1 MRGLLFAAALRL
13 SAPGESLEA
22 AEEAR
27 QAFEAGDYDRVV
39 ELSREAY
46 EATGELSFLYAQA
59 HAERFRGNCEAALAL
74 YGRVLAANPT
84 GEYAG
89 FAQKGVRLCEEDL
102 AAQGTVLPEPEP
114 EPEPEPV
121 PEPRVVEPTQS
132 NPEPR
137 TQEDSARPPPD
148 VLGAVLLSTGAVATA
163 AGVGLLV
170 SAEIAGRR
178 ADNALDEATHIENLE
193 RTRTL
198 TISGAIVGGVGVALL
213 GGATLRYLTLRRS
226 RRSASLIP
234 YDRGVV
240 VVGRF

>member
-1 MRGLLFAAALRL
+1 MALRL
-13 SAPGESLEA
+13 CAPGESQEA

-27 QAFEAGDYDRVV
+27 RAFEAGDYDRVV

-89 FAQKGVRLCEEDL
+89 FAQQGVRLCEEEL
-102 AAQGTVLPEPEP
+102 AANPTTPSPEPEP
-114 EPEPEPV
+114 SPEPP
-121 PEPRVVEPTQS
+121 PPRVVEDTQPA
-132 NPEPR
+132 PEPVTEQATR
-137 TQEDSARPPPD
+137 RSSPD
-148 VLGAVLLSTGAVATA
+148 ILGAILLSTGAVATV
-163 AGVGLLV
+163 AGATLLV
-170 SAEIAGRR
+170 SADFAGRR
-178 ADNALDEATHIENLE
+178 ANNARDEATHIDNLE

-213 GGATLRYLTLRRS
+213 AGATVRYLTLRRS
-226 RRSASLIP
+226 RASASFIP
-234 YDRGVV
+234 YNRGVV

>member
-1 MRGLLFAAALRL
+1 MFAAALRL
-13 SAPGESLEA
+13 WAPGESQEA

-39 ELSREAY
+39 ELSRKAY
-46 EATGELSFLYAQA
+46 AATGELSFLYAQA

-89 FAQKGVRLCEEDL
+89 FAQKGVRLCEEEL
-102 AAQGTVLPEPEP
+102 AAEGTVLPEPEP
-114 EPEPEPV
+114 EPV
-121 PEPRVVEPTQS
+121 PPPRVVEEPQP

-137 TQEDSARPPPD
+137 AEQDTARPSPD
-148 VLGAVLLSTGAVATA
+148 ALGAILLSTGAVATV
-163 AGVGLLV
+163 AGASLLV
-170 SAEIAGRR
+170 SADFAGRR

-213 GGATLRYLTLRRS
+213 GGATLRYLTLHRS

-234 YDRGVV
+234 YDRGVA